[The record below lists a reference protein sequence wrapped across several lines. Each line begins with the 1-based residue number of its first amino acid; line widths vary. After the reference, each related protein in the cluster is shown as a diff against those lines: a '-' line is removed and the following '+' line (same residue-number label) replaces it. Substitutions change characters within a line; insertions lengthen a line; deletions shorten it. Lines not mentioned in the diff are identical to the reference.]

1 MNNLDNENLTIDTLT
16 EFAKPYRDKVL
27 IKNQKIAQKNKI
39 KAEKLNK
46 RIQKKTEKLIK
57 KITSKIVRRA
67 KKGLDEYSYSL
78 PYKYVKG
85 IDYNREC
92 LKRIKTYYTDKGFSV
107 IIGKDVTYYVDIH
120 GHVRSPIYYHC
131 ITISWKKYINNGGI

>member
-16 EFAKPYRDKVL
+16 EFAKPYRDKL
-27 IKNQKIAQKNKI
+27 SIKNQKKEQKAQR

-46 RIQKKTEKLIK
+46 RIQKKTEKLIE

-78 PYKYVKG
+78 PYKCVKG

-92 LKRIKTYYTDKGFSV
+92 LNRIKTYYTDKGFSV
-107 IIGKDVTYYVDIH
+107 IIEKSVSYYVDIH
-120 GHVRSPIYYHC
+120 GHVKSLIYYHC
-131 ITISWKKYINNGGI
+131 ITINWKRYK